1 MLVILREKNK
11 TFYIKT
17 CMFQLIHVCTCISL
31 VFQLMEFTVKFLQNV
46 YTKIH
51 AKFVPHWILQ
61 QEKMRLLK

>member
-1 MLVILREKNK
+1 
-11 TFYIKT
+11 
-17 CMFQLIHVCTCISL
+17 MFQLIHVCTCISL